1 MGNDQELI
9 DEMLKLAN
17 RLTEIIKEINARKE
31 SYLASEENWDV

>member
-1 MGNDQELI
+1 MGNDQDIL

-17 RLTEIIKEINARKE
+17 RLTEIIREMEARKE